1 MQVVTVR
8 SAEFSDVE
16 RIAEVQVA
24 SWQAAYREI
33 LSAPFLAGLSAER
46 RRVFWANNLGD
57 RRVLLAELDG
67 MIMGFISLVSTEGS
81 TVGEVQAIYL
91 DPSIYRRG
99 VGTALMKAGESR
111 LSEMGFTEGI
121 LWVFVDNAAARRFY
135 EAMGWTPEARIALME
150 LGGRQVTEIR
160 YHKDLA

>member
-1 MQVVTVR
+1 MVTVR
-8 SAEFSDVE
+8 SAELSDVE
-16 RIAEVQVA
+16 RIAEIQVA

-33 LSAPFLAGLSAER
+33 LPAEFLADLSVER
-46 RRVFWANNLGD
+46 RRVFWTNNLGD

-67 MIMGFISLVSTEGS
+67 LTMGFISVTPSEDP

-99 VGTALMKAGESR
+99 VGTELMKAGESR
-111 LSEMGFTEGI
+111 LSEMGSTEGT
-121 LWVFVDNAAARRFY
+121 LWVFVDNVAARRFY

>member
-1 MQVVTVR
+1 MVTVR
-8 SAEFSDVE
+8 SAELSDVG
-16 RIAEVQVA
+16 RIAEIQVA

-33 LSAPFLAGLSAER
+33 LPAQFLAGLSAGR
-46 RRVFWANNLGD
+46 RREVWASNFGD
-57 RRVLLAELDG
+57 RQVLLAEHDG
-67 MIMGFISLVSTEGS
+67 KIMGFISVVSTEDPNL
-81 TVGEVQAIYL
+81 GEVQAIYL
-91 DPSIYRRG
+91 DPAIYRRG
-99 VGTALMKAGESR
+99 VGTELMKAGESR
-111 LSEMGFTEGI
+111 LSEMGFTDGI